1 MEEKD
6 GVVVVQVQTHCL
18 NAAPRLPSSSKA
30 GVGTSLPKTAS
41 ARSESTTRSST
52 FGALNHT
59 STRMGSGEESIA
71 GDEGHRSVPSK
82 FALSR
87 RSLCIVVLFLLGAC
101 VPDPADEPRR
111 RVTGPNILVII
122 TDDQRATSTLEEMPQ
137 ARRWLSRSGIRFT
150 NAYATTPLCCPSRA
164 SIYTG
169 RYAHNH
175 GVETNL
181 SPDVHRLDHSSTLQR
196 YLQEAGYRTAIVG

>member
-1 MEEKD
+1 MEEND
-6 GVVVVQVQTHCL
+6 GVVVVQVQTHCV
-18 NAAPRLPSSSKA
+18 NAAPRLPSSSKP

-59 STRMGSGEESIA
+59 STSMGSGEESIA
-71 GDEGHRSVPSK
+71 GDDRGRRTVPSK
-82 FALSR
+82 SALSR
-87 RSLCIVVLFLLGAC
+87 RLLCILVLFLLGAC
-101 VPDPADEPRR
+101 VPDSAEEPRR

-122 TDDQRATSTLEEMPQ
+122 TDDQRATSTLDEMPQ
-137 ARRWLSRSGIRFT
+137 TRRWLSRDGIRFT

-169 RYAHNH
+169 RYAH
-175 GVETNL
+175 
-181 SPDVHRLDHSSTLQR
+181 
-196 YLQEAGYRTAIVG
+196 